1 MLIWDSNSAIC
12 LDKHVDAWVSFARGC
27 LTNMLIWGVHSV
39 CVSLQKTLIR
49 VSRLL
54 KDVYRKCRYWR
65 LICSGM
71 PNENWAALGHF
82 NKWNQR
88 GPCALNLREKWKGQA
103 LICFRIL
110 NENLGMRLQLQQ
122 DFERNCWYWNMVCS
136 RISVGNAE
144 LGFEMLTDF
153 VEEVGRSGP
162 HLLQDF

>member
-39 CVSLQKTLIR
+39 CVSWQKTLIR

-71 PNENWAALGHF
+71 PNENWAALGDF
-82 NKWNQR
+82 NKWNQH
-88 GPCALNLREKWKGQA
+88 GPCALNCERNGKVRPAFAPGFLAEI
-103 LICFRIL
+103 LICDCSCNKIL
-110 NENLGMRLQLQQ
+110 NEIVDMR
-122 DFERNCWYWNMVCS
+122 V
-136 RISVGNAE
+136 
-144 LGFEMLTDF
+144 
-153 VEEVGRSGP
+153 
-162 HLLQDF
+162 